1 MSIQRQRH
9 IPLNINDRRELDR
22 WKRDYEDRTGDV
34 GGWGRFLRV
43 VTLAGLTAL
52 GVYPMTRAIK
62 RAPTVWQINCTR
74 CGGGFLVQAP
84 SPLPWRL
91 VQAKCP
97 GCNTELVVDFAPVSS
112 AVSGERQAGTEDTS
126 PVAVCHICRQPVM
139 AENSKVDP
147 KGIKYLEC
155 EHCGRVPSIR
165 S

>member
-22 WKRDYEDRTGDV
+22 RKHDYEDRTGDV

-43 VTLAGLTAL
+43 VTLAGLAAL
-52 GVYPMTRAIK
+52 GVYPVAQAIR
-62 RAPTVWQINCTR
+62 RAPTVWLINCTR
-74 CGGGFLVQAP
+74 CNSGFPVQVP
-84 SPLPWRL
+84 NPVPWRL

-97 GCNTELVVDFAPVSS
+97 SCNTELVVDFAPATPV
-112 AVSGERQAGTEDTS
+112 VSGERQAGMEDTT
-126 PVAVCHICRQPVM
+126 PIAVCNICRQPIM
-139 AENSKVDP
+139 AESSRVDP

-155 EHCGRVPSIR
+155 ERCGRVPSIR